1 MMKTMLSLLKT
12 LEYNYKGYIHGYI
25 NYIPNINA
33 ELYTV
38 LMFTIARLG
47 TSISGLLMVSP

>member
-12 LEYNYKGYIHGYI
+12 LEYNYKGYIHVHGYI

-47 TSISGLLMVSP
+47 TSISGLLG